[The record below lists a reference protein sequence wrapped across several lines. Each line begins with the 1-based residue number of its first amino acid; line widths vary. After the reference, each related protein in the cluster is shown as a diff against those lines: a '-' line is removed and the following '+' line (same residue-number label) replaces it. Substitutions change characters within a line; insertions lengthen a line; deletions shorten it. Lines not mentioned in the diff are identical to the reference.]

1 MKYEAHISELNDR
14 LQKISN
20 APKGIDQPSYQ
31 TVNVAKKNLLERIL
45 FVITLLVVSL
55 APIATQ
61 KQKLVV
67 LSDGVYVL
75 EKSLFFNDKF
85 NITRKQD
92 PLIPK
97 ANISKLP
104 DQDIE
109 SMLTLKLALTYASN

>member
-31 TVNVAKKNLLERIL
+31 TVNVAKKNLLETIL

>member
-20 APKGIDQPSYQ
+20 APKGIDQPRYQ
-31 TVNVAKKNLLERIL
+31 TGNVAKKNLLETIL

-67 LSDGVYVL
+67 LTDGVYVL
-75 EKSLFFNDKF
+75 EKSLFLMMS
-85 NITRKQD
+85 
-92 PLIPK
+92 LISREK
-97 ANISKLP
+97 RIQLFRRRISLNY
-104 DQDIE
+104 
-109 SMLTLKLALTYASN
+109 LTNTLKVC